1 MASRNRIKGSL
12 LANLFR
18 GGSQSRTTRD
28 SGVCLGCQLM
38 AKELDAVDMTCS
50 RALPIPFRGR
60 GLAQHSRWSACPRR
74 APGDYSKHRVCIS
87 STETKFKSRR
97 ESCRKPGIK
106 TVPGPAKSR
115 PDPSSSILVTF
126 FQRFPVAARSEL
138 AIRCAL
144 NRVGKSMDIQRLCP
158 NFDRRHAR

>member
-1 MASRNRIKGSL
+1 M
-12 LANLFR
+12 
-18 GGSQSRTTRD
+18 QP
-28 SGVCLGCQLM
+28 
-38 AKELDAVDMTCS
+38 
-50 RALPIPFRGR
+50 RATHSFRGR
-60 GLAQHSRWSACPRR
+60 GLAQHNRWSACPRR

-87 STETKFKSRR
+87 LTETKFKSRR

-106 TVPGPAKSR
+106 TVQGPAKSR

-144 NRVGKSMDIQRLCP
+144 NRVGKSTDIQRLCP
-158 NFDRRHAR
+158 NFDHTHATGGVGAW